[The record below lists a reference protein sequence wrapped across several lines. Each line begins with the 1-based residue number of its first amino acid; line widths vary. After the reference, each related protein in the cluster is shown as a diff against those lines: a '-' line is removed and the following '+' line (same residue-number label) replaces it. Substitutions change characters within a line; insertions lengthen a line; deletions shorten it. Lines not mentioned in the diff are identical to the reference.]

1 VPRYGQRHLY
11 DTVRNGP
18 RRGGSRIGEIEAAL
32 ASIDQA
38 VALTERTGQ
47 RWNEAD
53 THRARGEILLKRDP
67 ANTAPAE
74 EAYLT
79 AIAVARQQKA
89 RSFGLRAALSLAKLY
104 QSTGR
109 AADAH
114 AVLAPA
120 LAGFSPTREFPEIE
134 GAQTLLGALA
144 ATDQVK
150 NAAAAR
156 ERRLKLQTSYGQAV
170 MWSKGYA
177 AEETKA
183 AFARA
188 RELTAGTE
196 NPAERFVAYFGKL
209 IYIESLGRRS
219 AFFLI

>member
-120 LAGFSPTREFPEIE
+120 RADPGVE
-134 GAQTLLGALA
+134 GVRVHQ
-144 ATDQVK
+144 
-150 NAAAAR
+150 R
-156 ERRLKLQTSYGQAV
+156 IRSFLQPVLVPPG
-170 MWSKGYA
+170 G
-177 AEETKA
+177 
-183 AFARA
+183 
-188 RELTAGTE
+188 
-196 NPAERFVAYFGKL
+196 
-209 IYIESLGRRS
+209 
-219 AFFLI
+219 